1 MNLIKS
7 WLRVNPI
14 IVKELRSRMR
24 GPRAFI
30 TLTVMLLLTAGGMY
44 GLLQIL
50 LAMSTYSTD
59 ILSPRIG
66 QSMFTVLAFLELFM
80 VCAITPAVTSGAISG
95 EREKLTYE
103 MLQSTP
109 LSTAS
114 ILWGKLVS
122 ALSYVF
128 LLLFAAVPMASLVF
142 IFGGV
147 APRDMVKALLMLVF
161 LAVSFGV
168 LGLFM
173 SALFGRTGRAT
184 VASFLVVLG
193 LMFVPLLAAVAV
205 SVVRQGEPP
214 RWILAPSPISMLS
227 SVLGAAAGQNNPLG
241 GIIPILGGWFI
252 NQAIT
257 PISQTNI
264 PRPLYHYSLPLY
276 TGITLVLYLLTT
288 RLLQPAHRWRLN
300 KKEILVAAGLLL
312 GFAGLVAGAYFSTAS
327 RYEWVKGSP
336 VTNQILPGMTVPAQ
350 PVGRMPVLAA
360 ANVSSKEEITLY
372 ASAIRKLVSD
382 LNDAAPQG
390 NPAAVFVLNT
400 AQARLNSSG
409 GQGSED
415 KLLAEDLQKG
425 ILEQLKD
432 LPNPVQ
438 WVSSPQQWVTDPKTG
453 LVQNGQMLIYLGS
466 VNDPGQ
472 GALEIPVA
480 VQVGNTSENPS
491 TLRFKQVNGTWELD
505 ASSPNDSGPVGPTPS
520 APAAGLEPAIQADI
534 YAAVVRQLYTVDH
547 TFGNNPPKMPRI
559 YIVTTTDDKAGDPGG
574 ASASPATLT
583 EEMQQSISERLKD
596 LPAEIHYVSGRK
608 EVPLNAQDGAVM
620 DSGVIIT
627 LGNVFAREDSQM
639 QVAGSIY
646 FASLAA
652 GGKTYILEKD
662 GALWKITGTT
672 GVEWIS

>member
-24 GPRAFI
+24 GARAFI

-114 ILWGKLVS
+114 IVWGKLVS

-147 APRDMVKALLMLVF
+147 APRDMAKALLMLVL

-193 LMFVPLLAAVAV
+193 LMFVPLLAAIAV

-227 SVLGAAAGQNNPLG
+227 SVLGSAATQNSPLG

-257 PISQTNI
+257 PISQTSI

-276 TGITLVLYLLTT
+276 AGVTLVLYLLTT

-300 KKEILVAAGLLL
+300 KKEILVASGLLL

-336 VTNQILPGMTVPAQ
+336 ITNQVFPGMTVPAQ
-350 PVGRMPVLAA
+350 PVGRMPVLTAA
-360 ANVSSKEEITLY
+360 SVSSKEEMILY
-372 ASAIRKLVSD
+372 AAAIRKLVSD

-400 AQARLNSSG
+400 AQARLSSSG

-432 LPNPVQ
+432 LPNPLQ
-438 WVSSPQQWVTDPKTG
+438 WVSSPQQLASDPKTG
-453 LVQNGQMLIYLGS
+453 LVQDGQVLIYLGG
-466 VNDPGQ
+466 VYDPGQ
-472 GALEIPVA
+472 GVLEIPVA

-505 ASSPNDSGPVGPTPS
+505 ASGSNDAVPTEPTPI
-520 APAAGLEPAIQADI
+520 APAVGLEPATQADI

-559 YIVTTTDDKAGDPGG
+559 YILTTTDDKAGDPGG
-574 ASASPATLT
+574 ASASPVTLT
-583 EEMQQSISERLKD
+583 EEMQQSIWERLKD

-608 EVPLNAQDGAVM
+608 EVPLNAQDGAVT
-620 DSGVIIT
+620 DGGVIVI
-627 LGNVFAREDSQM
+627 LGNIFAREDRKM

-646 FASLAA
+646 FASMAA

-662 GALWKITGTT
+662 GELWKISGTT